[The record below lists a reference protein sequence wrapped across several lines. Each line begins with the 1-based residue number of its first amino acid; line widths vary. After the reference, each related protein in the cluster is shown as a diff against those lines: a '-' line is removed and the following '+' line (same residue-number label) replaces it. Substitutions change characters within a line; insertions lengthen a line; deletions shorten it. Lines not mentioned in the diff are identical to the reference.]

1 VLKLGH
7 TPLAGAE
14 DSALL
19 ESECTVD
26 QLLRPLRDANSVEA
40 VVKPEEPG
48 AIVMP
53 GEREAM
59 VPVPEAV
66 MPVDTT
72 AAGDSFAAALLA
84 AHLSGASPGAA
95 VPAGHRFAGTVIR

>member
-7 TPLAGAE
+7 TVLAGVE

-26 QLLRPLRDANSVEA
+26 QPLGRLRDASLVEA

-48 AIVMP
+48 AVVMSVE
-53 GEREAM
+53 GEAM
-59 VPVPEAV
+59 VPVHEAV
-66 MPVDTT
+66 APVDTT
-72 AAGDSFAAALLA
+72 AAGDSFAATFLA
-84 AHLSGASPGAA
+84 ARLPGASPRRPPWLGIALRA
-95 VPAGHRFAGTVIR
+95 L